1 MTSLNLMEMTDTELN
16 DTRLAVLDEQE
27 RRQRLADI
35 PSQIKQLATT
45 YEQSGGDRAAL
56 ANELAPEPVPTSDLP
71 ADNDSAI
78 VDGAINDNQETNE
91 NGTTEGPTST

>member
-1 MTSLNLMEMTDTELN
+1 MTSLNLKEMTDTELN

-45 YEQSGGDRAAL
+45 YEQSGGDRATL
-56 ANELAPEPVPTSDLP
+56 ASELAPEPVPSDDLP
-71 ADNDSAI
+71 ADDDSAI
-78 VDGAINDNQETNE
+78 VDGTTNDNEETNE
-91 NGTTEGPTST
+91 NGPANSITDA